1 MAAKTAVF
9 VREATGLVRSMTAWD
24 MLFLNIVSFGGA
36 WSIIYAL
43 EYVPLYGGSP
53 LVSLLLTAPGILALL
68 GVYYIFQVSMPKSGG
83 DYVFMSRVLHP
94 AIGLASNF
102 AGYSFFLWFWI
113 GDAATV
119 FSSQGLAQ
127 TLSVYGS
134 LTGQQW
140 AINAANAFTPMT
152 TFIVGTVAIIIFT
165 AIVLLSSRL
174 YFIIQN
180 VSMVIAILAILI
192 IIGLFAST
200 NPTAFANVFNAYA
213 TNQGLQLAQGAY
225 QNVTAT
231 GTSYWGGSVP
241 TDPTSSSTFML
252 IPLWFTVL
260 FWVFVSNYLGGET
273 KDTRNSARIALFGS
287 FAIIFLTTLA
297 VLVIGYSNLGAD
309 FLAGA
314 GSYAFGYASNPFSVI
329 PNLTLF
335 AALLSNNALLVWII
349 GLGVIAGFVLV
360 APQCMVLMSRILFA
374 YSFDRVAPSSIAY
387 VSERWLTP
395 VYGILIAAAG
405 GEVFLLFLSGVV
417 GPATANT
424 AFLFYVYAALAAIG
438 FTFIPVSI
446 AAIVFP
452 FRRKDLYQTSCPIK
466 RKIAGIPVIT
476 WLGLVAFIYSA
487 ASIGYYSYNYNFYF
501 GAGTLAATTYFP
513 FLASI
518 AGLFIVCIIWF
529 YVAKWK
535 RGKEGFPFEK
545 AFKQIPPD

>member
-1 MAAKTAVF
+1 MAKSTAVF

-43 EYVPLYGGSP
+43 EYVPLYGGNP

-68 GVYYIFQVSMPKSGG
+68 GVYYVFQVSMPKSGG

-102 AGYSFFLWFWI
+102 AGYTFFLWFWI

-140 AINAANAFTPMT
+140 AMGAAAAFTPMT
-152 TFIVGTVAIIIFT
+152 TFLVGTVAIILFT
-165 AIVLLSSRL
+165 LIVLLSSRL

-180 VSMVIAILAILI
+180 VAMVIAVLVILT

-200 NPTAFANVFNAYA
+200 NPTAFANVLNSYA

-231 GTSYWGGSVP
+231 GQSYWGGSVP
-241 TDPTSSSTFML
+241 TDATSSYTFML

-260 FWVFVSNYLGGET
+260 FWVYVSNYLGGET

-287 FAIIFLTTLA
+287 FGIIFLTTLA
-297 VLVIGYSNLGAD
+297 VLLIGYSNLGAD

-314 GSYAFGYASNPFSVI
+314 GSYAFGYAANPFSVI

-335 AALLSNNALLVWII
+335 ASLLANNPLLVWFI
-349 GLGVIAGFVLV
+349 GIGVIAGFVLV
-360 APQCMVLMSRILFA
+360 APQCMILMSRILFA
-374 YSFDRVAPSSIAY
+374 YSFDRVAPSVIAT
-387 VSERWLTP
+387 VNEKWLTP
-395 VYGILIAAAG
+395 TYGILIAAAG

-417 GPATANT
+417 GPTT
-424 AFLFYVYAALAAIG
+424 SGYAFLLYSYAALAAIG
-438 FTFIPVSI
+438 FTFVPVSI

-452 FRRKDLYQTSCPIK
+452 FRRKDLYETSCPIK
-466 RKIAGIPVIT
+466 RKIAGVPVIT
-476 WLGLVAFIYSA
+476 WLGLVAAIYSA
-487 ASIGYYSYNYNFYF
+487 ASIGYYSYNYIFYF
-501 GAGTLAATTYFP
+501 GAGTLAATNYFP
-513 FLASI
+513 FLGSI
-518 AGLFIVCIIWF
+518 IGLFIVCIVWF
-529 YVAKWK
+529 YLAKWK
-535 RGKEGFPFEK
+535 RSQEGFPFEK

>member
-1 MAAKTAVF
+1 
-9 VREATGLVRSMTAWD
+9 MTAWD

-213 TNQGLQLAQGAY
+213 TNQGLQLAEGAY

-395 VYGILIAAAG
+395 VYGILLAAAG

>member
-1 MAAKTAVF
+1 
-9 VREATGLVRSMTAWD
+9 

-43 EYVPLYGGSP
+43 EYVPLYGGNP

-68 GVYYIFQVSMPKSGG
+68 GVYYVFQVSMPKSGG

-94 AIGLASNF
+94 AVGLASNF
-102 AGYSFFLWFWI
+102 AGYTFFLWFWI
-113 GDAATV
+113 GDSATV

-140 AINAANAFTPMT
+140 AIDAANAFTPMT
-152 TFIVGTVAIIIFT
+152 TFIVGSTAIALFTV
-165 AIVLLSSRL
+165 IVLLSSRL

-180 VSMVIAILAILI
+180 VSMIIAGLVIILI
-192 IIGLFAST
+192 VGLFATT
-200 NPTAFANVFNAYA
+200 NPTTFANVLNSYA
-213 TNQGLQLAQGAY
+213 TSQGIQMTEGAY
-225 QNVTAT
+225 QNFVAA

-241 TDPTSSSTFML
+241 TDPTGSYTFML

-260 FWVFVSNYLGGET
+260 FWVYVSNYLGGET
-273 KDTRNSARIALFGS
+273 KDTRNSAKIALFGG
-287 FAIIFLTTLA
+287 FAIIFLSTLA

-314 GSYAFGYASNPFSVI
+314 GAYAFGYATNPFSVL

-335 AALLSNNALLVWII
+335 ASLLANNPLLVLFI
-349 GLGVIAGFVLV
+349 GIGVVAGFVLV
-360 APQCMVLMSRILFA
+360 APQCMMLMSRILFS
-374 YSFDRVAPSSIAY
+374 YSIDRVAPGFIAH
-387 VSERWLTP
+387 VNKKWLTP
-395 VYGILIAAAG
+395 DYGILIAAAG
-405 GEVFLLFLSGVV
+405 GEVFLLFLSGLV

-424 AFLFYVYAALAAIG
+424 AFLLYSYAALAAIG

-446 AAIVFP
+446 AAMLFP

-466 RKIAGIPVIT
+466 RKIAGVPLIT
-476 WLGLVAFIYSA
+476 WLGLIALVYSA
-487 ASIGYYSYNYNFYF
+487 ASMGYYSMNYLFYF
-501 GAGTLAATTYFP
+501 GSGTLAADLYFP
-513 FLASI
+513 FLGSVI
-518 AGLFIVCIIWF
+518 GLFIVCVVWF
-529 YVAKWK
+529 YVARWK
-535 RGKEGFPFEK
+535 RSAEGFPFEK